1 MMIVLNTPKNG
12 EDVKFTIN
20 GSTFVKDLR
29 LVSGIFKSGS
39 DIMVAVAD
47 SQVALVANDNTKS
60 LCLLVD
66 AQDVEG
72 EGCFTLDPAVFTG
85 VLNNRGDVAFT
96 LRDSSLKFKALKG
109 RYGGDMSTEPVN
121 SNIVDQLNEVFGVEV
136 KELSIPDTVFSALDK
151 GIKFCNLND
160 AYAELD
166 TELVR
171 YVIGE
176 GQTIK
181 IVTYDQ
187 FHSAIL
193 ETKVDKKLKKDFKIA
208 VYQSY
213 FSAMNSLAKGQ
224 RFNIAINEQYFYV
237 KNDKF
242 FLSLPPIQYN
252 EEEFEGA
259 SAAMEDIFAEKRS
272 CSCTMATDSFSKVID
287 NLCSIYELGSKI
299 EVNIAK
305 DKMKLNLATNYGS
318 MSDTFAISNTKGSG
332 TINIDAPPINDVLG
346 CAPPTDCTFSFID
359 GKAYLLDFET
369 EDTKVSYMVAVLQ

>member
-1 MMIVLNTPKNG
+1 MIRLSTPKNG
-12 EDVKFTIN
+12 SEVKFTIN

-39 DIMVAVAD
+39 DIMVAVDAG
-47 SQVALVANDNTKS
+47 QVALVANDNTKS

-66 AQDVEG
+66 AEGVEG
-72 EGCFTLDPAVFTG
+72 EGCFILDPAVFTG
-85 VLNNRGDVAFT
+85 VLNNRGEVAFT
-96 LRDSSLKFKALKG
+96 LRDSSLKFKATKG

-121 SNIVDQLNEVFGVEV
+121 SNTVDQLNEVFSVEV
-136 KELSIPDTVFSALDK
+136 KDLSIPDSVFSALDK

-171 YVIGE
+171 YIVGE
-176 GQTIK
+176 GSNIK

-193 ETKVDKKLKKDFKIA
+193 ETKIEKKLKKDFKIA

-213 FSAMNSLAKGQ
+213 FSAMNSLARGQ
-224 RFNIAINEQYFYV
+224 RFNIAINEQFFYV
-237 KNDKF
+237 KSDKF

-259 SAAMEDIFAEKRS
+259 MGAMTDIFAEKRT
-272 CSCTMATDSFSKVID
+272 CSCEMSTESFEKVIS

-299 EVNIAK
+299 ELILGK

-346 CAPPTDCTFSFID
+346 CAPSTDCKFSFID

-369 EDTKVSYMVAVLQ
+369 DDTKVSYMVAVLQ